1 MRIDATVTHRTYLCL
16 ERLEELGHRCHDAQ
30 MQNFPRRQLCVSL
43 LTALAMTSL
52 NACDS
57 PVKAPTSLL
66 TGGLNGCEFDA
77 QYWSLSDDTLIGQ
90 TTSEK
95 PLWFPGVYG
104 NFELLC
110 DVRITGGNSGVQYRT
125 EPREDG
131 EPRGFQADFDAAHSY
146 TGRLYEGGE
155 GERGLINERG
165 ESVQYV
171 NGVRTAQRFA
181 DAATVDAAIHR
192 DTWNT
197 YRIIAIN
204 GLVTHDLNGV
214 LLTRVEE
221 DVARRKDGRI
231 GVQLHVGEPMKVEY
245 KNFRITPIDAD
256 DETAWG
262 GR

>member
-1 MRIDATVTHRTYLCL
+1 M
-16 ERLEELGHRCHDAQ
+16 
-30 MQNFPRRQLCVSL
+30 
-43 LTALAMTSL
+43 
-52 NACDS
+52 
-57 PVKAPTSLL
+57 
-66 TGGLNGCEFDA
+66 
-77 QYWSLSDDTLIGQ
+77 
-90 TTSEK
+90 
-95 PLWFPGVYG
+95 
-104 NFELLC
+104 
-110 DVRITGGNSGVQYRT
+110 
-125 EPREDG
+125 
-131 EPRGFQADFDAAHSY
+131 
-146 TGRLYEGGE
+146 
-155 GERGLINERG
+155 
-165 ESVQYV
+165 QYV